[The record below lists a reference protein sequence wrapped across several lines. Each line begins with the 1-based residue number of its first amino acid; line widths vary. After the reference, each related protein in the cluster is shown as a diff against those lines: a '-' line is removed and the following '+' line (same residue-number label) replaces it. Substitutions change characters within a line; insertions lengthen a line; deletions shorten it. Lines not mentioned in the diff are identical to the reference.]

1 MRLWTLDWGY
11 DHLRLRLW
19 SLHWRRKII
28 PKPARPCSTCPF
40 FYEISGTSWFF
51 FFSGVIIAS
60 VEGDHSPSKVFIASW
75 STLFMHEI
83 LCMKMIIAMNCCCSC
98 MIFWIMAMKDYWSWM
113 ISTDRCI
120 ISWPLKSGRNGF
132 SRGEEHLANQE
143 AADEN
148 KSILKLNS
156 IHHHNGRE
164 VNFTMKVTDVHSS
177 CLDRQVTERVNIEN
191 FQGPI
196 LMNRRS
202 EMGRMREDRMQ
213 CRRWGGD

>member
-1 MRLWTLDWGY
+1 MYEQCWSWGYEHLIGAMITFDWGY
-11 DHLRLRLW
+11 DH
-19 SLHWRRKII
+19 
-28 PKPARPCSTCPF
+28 STEEEKSFQNQLVPVQLVPF

-120 ISWPLKSGRNGF
+120 ISWPLNDHCYIWGRQLCCRHKKLWMLSGTISDLLFCN
-132 SRGEEHLANQE
+132 
-143 AADEN
+143 
-148 KSILKLNS
+148 
-156 IHHHNGRE
+156 
-164 VNFTMKVTDVHSS
+164 
-177 CLDRQVTERVNIEN
+177 
-191 FQGPI
+191 
-196 LMNRRS
+196 NRDIVS
-202 EMGRMREDRMQ
+202 
-213 CRRWGGD
+213 

>member
-1 MRLWTLDWGY
+1 MLIMRLWTLDWGY

-120 ISWPLKSGRNGF
+120 ISWPLISQSQVQVDVTKVSFEQSANSLHTSHEY
-132 SRGEEHLANQE
+132 SRDHDQ
-143 AADEN
+143 
-148 KSILKLNS
+148 
-156 IHHHNGRE
+156 
-164 VNFTMKVTDVHSS
+164 
-177 CLDRQVTERVNIEN
+177 
-191 FQGPI
+191 
-196 LMNRRS
+196 
-202 EMGRMREDRMQ
+202 
-213 CRRWGGD
+213 

>member
-1 MRLWTLDWGY
+1 MYEQCWSWGYEHLIGAMITFDWGY
-11 DHLRLRLW
+11 DH
-19 SLHWRRKII
+19 
-28 PKPARPCSTCPF
+28 STEEEKSFQNQLVPVQLVPF

-120 ISWPLKSGRNGF
+120 ISWPLQF
-132 SRGEEHLANQE
+132 HLYSLPQILILSCWSN
-143 AADEN
+143 DFNWRFLLLFWN
-148 KSILKLNS
+148 KYLSLQN
-156 IHHHNGRE
+156 
-164 VNFTMKVTDVHSS
+164 
-177 CLDRQVTERVNIEN
+177 
-191 FQGPI
+191 
-196 LMNRRS
+196 
-202 EMGRMREDRMQ
+202 
-213 CRRWGGD
+213 

>member
-1 MRLWTLDWGY
+1 MLIMRLWTLDWGY

-120 ISWPLKSGRNGF
+120 ISWPLPLIQYQMRTCTATPCRWHHCRQRSYPRSIGASHSKPKNPS
-132 SRGEEHLANQE
+132 HL
-143 AADEN
+143 
-148 KSILKLNS
+148 ILRWEDPRKLLS
-156 IHHHNGRE
+156 
-164 VNFTMKVTDVHSS
+164 
-177 CLDRQVTERVNIEN
+177 
-191 FQGPI
+191 
-196 LMNRRS
+196 
-202 EMGRMREDRMQ
+202 
-213 CRRWGGD
+213 

>member
-1 MRLWTLDWGY
+1 
-11 DHLRLRLW
+11 
-19 SLHWRRKII
+19 
-28 PKPARPCSTCPF
+28 
-40 FYEISGTSWFF
+40 
-51 FFSGVIIAS
+51 
-60 VEGDHSPSKVFIASW
+60 
-75 STLFMHEI
+75 
-83 LCMKMIIAMNCCCSC
+83 MIIAMNCCCSC

-164 VNFTMKVTDVHSS
+164 ENFTMKVTDVHSS
-177 CLDRQVTERVNIEN
+177 CLDRQVTKRINIRTFRGQFWWTEGVRWVECVWTECN
-191 FQGPI
+191 AGGEEEIKRNLNGGPPTLCHPASQQGSEEDKNI
-196 LMNRRS
+196 LA
-202 EMGRMREDRMQ
+202 
-213 CRRWGGD
+213 GGA